1 MNDLPYATGR
11 MIFDNDF
18 ESLFSGKT
26 CCIPD
31 VMYDK
36 MMSKKSSFH
45 GIYNRQQGTAAIIQQ
60 NLVFTDNFV

>member
-18 ESLFSGKT
+18 VSLFGGKT

-36 MMSKKSSFH
+36 MMSDIDDFAQK
-45 GIYNRQQGTAAIIQQ
+45 IIVSW
-60 NLVFTDNFV
+60 NI